1 MSDDLISRR
10 ALKKQLETMVENCK
24 TLKLWAGSIGQRVA
38 DIAEKVLALCIRAV
52 DEAAAVDAVPVVHGR
67 WVKHGHYPPEC
78 SVCGGIAPKD
88 CEGEEFYQSD
98 FCQSCGA
105 DMRER
110 AVEGAGPYKEQNE
123 MDRRRAWIKLQGR
136 CPSRVILED
145 VKTGEQSVLC
155 HEEHDEV
162 ETQAPNRFC
171 NMKSCPGLEEF
182 MEAVI
187 MGVEE

>member
-1 MSDDLISRR
+1 MRLIDAE
-10 ALKKQLETMVENCK
+10 ALIEAINNFCDGNEVNWNDRKV
-24 TLKLWAGSIGQRVA
+24 
-38 DIAEKVLALCIRAV
+38 IAWINGAPT
-52 DEAAAVDAVPVVHGR
+52 VDAVRVVHGR
-67 WVKHGHYPPEC
+67 WVKQGHYPPEC

-110 AVEGAGPYKEQNE
+110 ATEGPVYTWQGNQRDMK
-123 MDRRRAWIKLQGR
+123 RAWIKLQRR
-136 CPSRVILED
+136 CPMRLIKEN
-145 VKTGEQSVLC
+145 VKTGELRTIC
-155 HEEHDEV
+155 LAERDGV
-162 ETQAPNRFC
+162 EMHATYWSC
-171 NMKSCPGLEEF
+171 DMDSCPGLEEF